1 MLEFIIKPT
10 INWMLVIMAKNE
22 YEIKNDLFG
31 FGNKNVAFAKY
42 FIGTSYLNGLVSP
55 DDNIDVNV
63 SNVNFEPGCRNNW
76 HIHHD
81 GFQILLVTAGEGWYQ
96 EEGKPA
102 QLLKPGDVVAIH
114 EGVKHWHGATKDS
127 WFSHIAITK
136 GTSEWCEEVDDATHS
151 RLSD

>member
-1 MLEFIIKPT
+1 ME
-10 INWMLVIMAKNE
+10 KNE
-22 YEIKNDLFG
+22 NEVKNNLFG
-31 FGNKNVAFAKY
+31 LGKLNTQYADV
-42 FIGTSYLNGLVSP
+42 FIGNSYLNPLVSK
-55 DDNIDVNV
+55 DDNIDVGV
-63 SNVNFEPGCRNNW
+63 SSVNFEPGCRNNW
-76 HIHHD
+76 HIHHN

-136 GTSEWCEEVDDATHS
+136 SESEWCEPV
-151 RLSD
+151 SDEEYDQLGK